1 MTMTPMLYIL
11 GTALSIAF
19 IMFGWTDGGGYLHH
33 LSLIVGGVY
42 FGHILTEAL
51 NYVDRGNDE

>member
-1 MTMTPMLYIL
+1 MTPMLYIL